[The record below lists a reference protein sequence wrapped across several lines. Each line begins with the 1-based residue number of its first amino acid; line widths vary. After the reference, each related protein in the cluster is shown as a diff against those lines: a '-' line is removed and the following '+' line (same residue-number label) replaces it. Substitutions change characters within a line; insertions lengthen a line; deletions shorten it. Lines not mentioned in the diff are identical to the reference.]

1 MNPNFASHSRLART
15 AAIAMLALTAL
26 SAQATTFC
34 VTTGT
39 QLANALN
46 TAASNGQNDEIRIP
60 TGTLTGTSNPAG
72 NPRWRYPVQAS
83 DEGHSL
89 TLTGGWSSGNNCAS
103 QVSLD
108 PTQTALDAQ
117 YNGRALDFT
126 ITNSIAFSGDVVVR
140 NLTITRAGSSNQNVG
155 VAFNWTVTGELA
167 SSLLIEN
174 VLVVAS
180 NATGTSS
187 SAVQI
192 EHSGGGWAKAR
203 NLIVNNNTAVAGTGL
218 SISANGSAYA
228 ILSNASIFE
237 NTSGGAASGLYA
249 QGVVTLA
256 NNAVADNTSS
266 AATSYQAYSA
276 LGTSLTLR
284 YNHFGTRRFTGGAFS
299 DVGTTTGDAQW
310 TQVGSIIVPDTISP
324 LRDSGTNSPTGGLAS
339 TDFQGDA
346 RIVNSVVDRGAI
358 EAEAIPHIGPT
369 ISAVSP
375 TPGTGQFMPDG
386 LTNTTV
392 TATLTFAATGGT
404 GAGTTSLVCTDDNAA
419 ATLSA
424 SASQVIAV
432 GGSVTPVVVTMTY
445 VAAGYNLAV
454 ICTANTNGTPYSF
467 QYNFFMPNASRVG
480 PLVVAVSPLAGSTTL
495 LDGLVGQNATHDIT
509 LALQGGEAGGEA
521 ELQCTVLNGPV
532 SVTANASQTLV
543 SGGSVA
549 PVQVSML
556 VTGQPQTGTVRCVA
570 SRIGLSPVTLDYTF
584 AMNAVDAIFLDGF
597 E

>member
-1 MNPNFASHSRLART
+1 MKPMFRSHSRLAC
-15 AAIAMLALTAL
+15 AALAALALAAS

-72 NPRWRYPVQAS
+72 NPRWGYPVQAS
-83 DEGHSL
+83 DEGSSL
-89 TLTGGWSSGNNCAS
+89 TLSGGWSAGNNCAS

-117 YNGRALDFT
+117 NAGRALDFT

-140 NLTITRAGSSNQNVG
+140 NLTITRASSSNQAVG
-155 VAFNWTVTGELA
+155 VAFNWYVTGQLG

-174 VLVVAS
+174 VLVIAS
-180 NATGTSS
+180 TATGTSAS
-187 SAVQI
+187 VVKVT
-192 EHSGGGWAKAR
+192 HSGSGYAKAR
-203 NLIVNNNTAVAGTGL
+203 NLIVYGNNATNGLPVAV
-218 SISANGSAYA
+218 SAYDTA
-228 ILSNASIFE
+228 YAVLSNSSIFD
-237 NTSGGAASGLYA
+237 NSAGGAAAGLGA
-249 QGVVTLA
+249 LGVVTLA

-266 AATSYQAYSA
+266 TSPSYQAYSA

-284 YNHFGTRRFTGGAFS
+284 YNHFGTRLFTGGVNS

-310 TQVGSIIVPDTISP
+310 TQVGSIIVPDAVSP

-419 ATLSA
+419 AVLSA
-424 SASQVIAV
+424 SANQTIAV
-432 GGSVTPVVVTMTY
+432 GEPVAPVVVTMTY
-445 VAAGYNLAV
+445 VPLGYNLGV
-454 ICTANTNGTPYSF
+454 VCTANTNGNVYSF
-467 QYNFFMPNASRVG
+467 QYNFFVPNASRIG
-480 PLVVAVSPLAGSTTL
+480 PLVQAVSPLAGSTTL
-495 LDGLVGQNATHDIT
+495 LDAPVGQNATHAIT
-509 LALQGGEAGGEA
+509 FALQGGEAGGEA
-521 ELQCTVLNGPV
+521 EFQCSVLNGPV

-556 VTGQPQTGTVRCVA
+556 ATGQPQTGTVRCVA
-570 SRIGLSPVTLDYTF
+570 SRIGLAPVTFDYTF
-584 AMNAVDAIFLDGF
+584 TMNAVDAVFLDGF